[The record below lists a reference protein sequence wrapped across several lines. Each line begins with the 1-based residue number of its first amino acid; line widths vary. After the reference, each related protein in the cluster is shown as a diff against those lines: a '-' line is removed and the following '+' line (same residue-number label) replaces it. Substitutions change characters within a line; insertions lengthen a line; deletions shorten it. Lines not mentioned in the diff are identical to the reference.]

1 MYELSMPGVKGRY
14 DICTLLSRVN
24 STTFGWKDNAY
35 CPINRHCPHANMYE
49 DRADS
54 VIQSRS
60 PGTNRT
66 PFHKLVFQPTKTDGL
81 AI

>member
-60 PGTNRT
+60 HGNQPDAFSQTSLPTNE
-66 PFHKLVFQPTKTDGL
+66 D
-81 AI
+81 